1 MVRTLLR
8 SLREHKKG
16 SILTIL
22 LSIMEVVFEKIF
34 FCIRVLENLKSG
46 LLFAKIVSVTK
57 DLGA

>member
-1 MVRTLLR
+1 MH
-8 SLREHKKG
+8 EIK
-16 SILTIL
+16 
-22 LSIMEVVFEKIF
+22 EKIF